1 MKTKILFAVV
11 LVAFGLNIKAQT
23 VSDFVSVPNPDD
35 LEVDRFGNIWVNYR
49 VSMLSNEHRLAKISP
64 TGTITDVIT
73 ENHTLGQFGIND
85 SIIWIAGD
93 WGASAFVYK
102 YDHIGN
108 RLDSI
113 SMPYPTAIILDPDGT
128 WYITQNA
135 LGRLTK
141 VNPDKTTQT
150 LASGSPLS
158 YNLALARDENGMF
171 YTCNLMNARV
181 IKIDPNT
188 GVKTTL
194 VTLPTANPY
203 SVGFLS
209 YSKGNLYVPSARH
222 CIYKVDTAGISYS
235 VFAGTEMNAGDVNG
249 AIDTAL
255 LNTPI
260 ATHHSITGDTLYYTD
275 SGNGKIKMI
284 TVLNNIT
291 GISENQKIK
300 TTFEIY
306 PNPAIETL
314 YIELEAKNET
324 IAKIDFITIDGK
336 MMDSI
341 YFSGAENLQQY
352 NLSLER
358 LPKGNYILNITT
370 SKGEVISKKF
380 IKS

>member
-1 MKTKILFAVV
+1 MKAKFLFIAV
-11 LVAFGLNIKAQT
+11 LIAFGVKAQT
-23 VSDFVSVPNPDD
+23 VSDFVSIPNPDD
-35 LEVDRFGNIWVNYR
+35 LEVDRFGNLWVNYR
-49 VSMLSNEHRLAKISP
+49 VSLSSPEHRLARISP
-64 TGTITDVIT
+64 TGIITDVII

-93 WGASAFVYK
+93 WGATSKVYK
-102 YDHIGN
+102 YDHSGN

-113 SMPYPTAIILDPDGT
+113 SLQYPTSIILDPDGT

-141 VNPDKTTQT
+141 VNPDKTTQI
-150 LASGSPLS
+150 LASGSPLN

-171 YTCNLMNARV
+171 YTCNLMNALV

-188 GVKTTL
+188 GTKTTL
-194 VTLPTANPY
+194 VSLPDLQPY
-203 SVGFLS
+203 DLGFLT
-209 YSKGNLYVPSARH
+209 YRDGFLYVPSYGSH
-222 CIYKVDTAGISYS
+222 CIYKVDTAGIGYS
-235 VFAGTEMNAGDVNG
+235 IYAGIEGTAGDLNG
-249 AIDTAL
+249 SADSAKFNTLTAVYFS
-255 LNTPI
+255 N
-260 ATHHSITGDTLYYTD
+260 SGDTLFVAD
-275 SGNGKIKMI
+275 SKNHKIKMI
-284 TVLNNIT
+284 TGINSTT
-291 GISENQKIK
+291 GISEPQKDK

-314 YIELEAKNET
+314 YIELKAKNET
-324 IAKIDFITIDGK
+324 IVKIDFITIDGK

-341 YFSGAENLQQY
+341 HFSGSENLQQY